1 MTNDARLI
9 FLAMLYA
16 IGSLPQVASAQE
28 NVCRDKHWLDEP
40 IIALHHGK
48 GGDADDRDSG
58 IGGTGQTEQALPDQ
72 IARREDEEGIG
83 GTGIVGMIAGFGSLC
98 IGGQEVF
105 YDQNTPIMVNGQPVS
120 DQIFGLGQMVSV
132 RAKPLDPA
140 VTENAYVATEI
151 HLLHEVSGM
160 VESVAEDKHS
170 FSILG
175 QQIHL
180 AENTSVTLEQGD
192 KIAVSGYRLP
202 DGQIQATRIE
212 TSRDERLSLIG
223 QVERV
228 DEVQMVV
235 SGQSI
240 RLSEDQPR
248 PSQGSEIRVEARL
261 DKGEL
266 IATAWQDN
274 PRMRFSAPVE
284 RVWIQRPLQMKDGKP
299 EWQIQRPD
307 RLDHPDHHE
316 KHEGF
321 EPRPPEVSA
330 HHPERPD
337 APTLDRMNDMRPD
350 LPRIERDHIDVMRQ
364 ERFEVWRDLPRT
376 PLPDRP
382 ILPEKPHLP
391 EKPFRGER

>member
-1 MTNDARLI
+1 
-9 FLAMLYA
+9 
-16 IGSLPQVASAQE
+16 
-28 NVCRDKHWLDEP
+28 
-40 IIALHHGK
+40 
-48 GGDADDRDSG
+48 
-58 IGGTGQTEQALPDQ
+58 
-72 IARREDEEGIG
+72 
-83 GTGIVGMIAGFGSLC
+83 
-98 IGGQEVF
+98 
-105 YDQNTPIMVNGQPVS
+105 
-120 DQIFGLGQMVSV
+120 
-132 RAKPLDPA
+132 
-140 VTENAYVATEI
+140 
-151 HLLHEVSGM
+151 
-160 VESVAEDKHS
+160 
-170 FSILG
+170 
-175 QQIHL
+175 
-180 AENTSVTLEQGD
+180 
-192 KIAVSGYRLP
+192 
-202 DGQIQATRIE
+202 
-212 TSRDERLSLIG
+212 
-223 QVERV
+223 
-228 DEVQMVV
+228 MVV

-248 PSQGSEIRVEARL
+248 PSQGSEIRVEAQL